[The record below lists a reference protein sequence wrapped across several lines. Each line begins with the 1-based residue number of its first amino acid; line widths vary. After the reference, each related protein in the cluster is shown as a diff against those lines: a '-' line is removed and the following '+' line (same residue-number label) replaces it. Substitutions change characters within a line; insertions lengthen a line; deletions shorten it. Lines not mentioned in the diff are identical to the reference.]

1 MSNIN
6 VSSEIGN
13 LKRVIVHRPDEGIN
27 RLTPKRFEELLFDD
41 IVHLEAMQAEHDVFT
56 DVLKAFLGEKN
67 VIEIGNVLKDSLAS
81 SRLVTEQMI
90 KELLEYEELP
100 ASYKDMLLVLSDQE
114 LSDVLISGKLKSTG
128 QVLFDPIPNFIFTRD
143 IAVTVNDHIIITKAA
158 KEARF
163 RENFLTK
170 FIFKA
175 HPVFQEMYR
184 DGRLIDMNDVNEF
197 PPSHKGEK
205 VSIEGG
211 DCMILDNDYFLVGR
225 SERTSEHAINLLKDK
240 LLTKGVVKNVARVTI
255 PAERSFMHIDTIF
268 TRISKDHL
276 VCYKPIVVDG
286 LSSYVDVF
294 RADGT
299 VVNYPSVREFML
311 AEINPKMKFILVGDG
326 ESPYQ
331 EREQWTDGGNLVAI
345 KSGVGL
351 TYDRNIVTEKAFKKN
366 GFNIVTAKELLAKFA
381 SKELTPKDVENT
393 IITIPSSELS
403 RARGGSHCMTCPI
416 ERS

>member
-1 MSNIN
+1 MKKIN
-6 VSSEIGN
+6 VSSEIGL
-13 LKRVIVHRPDEGIN
+13 LKRVIIHRPDEGIN

-41 IVHLEAMQAEHDVFT
+41 IVHLEVMQSEHDIFT
-56 DVLKAFLGEKN
+56 KVLKAFLGDQN
-67 VIEIGNVLKDSLAS
+67 VIEIGKVLKDSIAS

-100 ASYKDMLLVLSDQE
+100 VRY
-114 LSDVLISGKLKSTG
+114 SDVLLKLTDEELADTLISGKLKKEDWI
-128 QVLFDPIPNFIFTRD
+128 LFDPIPNFIFTRD

-163 RENFLTK
+163 RENFLTR

-175 HPVFQEMYR
+175 HPVFQRMYR
-184 DGRLIDMNDVNEF
+184 EGRLIDMNDLDEF
-197 PPSHKGEK
+197 PPSRKGEK
-205 VSIEGG
+205 VSVEGG
-211 DCMILDNDYFLVGR
+211 DCMILDQDFFLVGR
-225 SERTSEHAINLLKDK
+225 SERTSEHGINLLKDK
-240 LLTKGVVKNVARVTI
+240 LLSKGVVKNVARVTI

-268 TRISKDHL
+268 TRISENHL
-276 VCYKPIVVDG
+276 VCYKPIVMDG

-294 RADGT
+294 RADGST
-299 VVNYPSVREFML
+299 VHYPSVKEFML

-345 KSGVGL
+345 KPGVGI

-366 GFNIVTAKELLAKFA
+366 GYKMIAAKELLAKFA
-381 SKELTPKDVENT
+381 SKELTPADVEMT

-416 ERS
+416 ERD